1 MLERL
6 NDHLKELDRQMNE
19 LELLQIKP
27 WHKESEA
34 SQGLEAIPGV
44 GPITAS
50 AIVATV
56 GSATEFKNGRQLT
69 AAWLGLVP
77 KQHSSGGKQ
86 TLFGISKRGDA
97 YLLTLLIHGARAVIR
112 FAEKKIGSES
122 WLYKLI
128 ARRNK
133 NVAAVALANK
143 NTRIIWALPAKKATF
158 HPDHAT
164 VATVQTVSS

>member
-1 MLERL
+1 
-6 NDHLKELDRQMNE
+6 MNE
-19 LELLQIKP
+19 LEQQIKL
-27 WHKESEA
+27 WHRNNEA
-34 SQGLEAIPGV
+34 SRKLEAIPGI

-56 GSATEFKNGRQLT
+56 GNATEFKNSRQL

-86 TLFGISKRGDA
+86 NLLGISKRGDT
-97 YLLTLLIHGARAVIR
+97 YLRTLMIHGARAVIR
-112 FAEKKIGSES
+112 FAENKAEPES
-122 WLYKLI
+122 WLRKVM

-143 NTRIIWALPAKKATF
+143 NARIVWALLAKGKAYEKDYKPTAKVA
-158 HPDHAT
+158 AT
-164 VATVQTVSS
+164 